1 MSDVVGIETLTDKAG
16 TGAPDFTNG
25 FNINGSDSGISPH
38 KHTEGATEPSSPSNG
53 DAWLDTD
60 NNIYKVYIDGEW
72 KDWLGTSAAAGA
84 TSQGDRGFVA
94 AGLGYNGSS
103 YDEKMN
109 RIQYWDITTAANAAD
124 FGDLATGS
132 EESGGTCSGT
142 RAVVKHGQ
150 TGSGFPAGY
159 STQID
164 YFATAT
170 TGNASDFGDSTMD
183 ANRICGLSDGTKGVF
198 AGGAGDVSG
207 GSSYQNLNVIDYIT
221 IASTGNATDFGDL
234 LSANS
239 GCVSTNDN
247 TRGIF
252 IGGYDGSNIIN
263 TLQYITI
270 ATPGN
275 ATDFGDDLT
284 TSFKSSRGVMADG
297 TYGVWQNGYTGSA
310 YKSNVIAYL
319 TVQSLGNATDFG
331 DISEARKEAQSTSN
345 ATKGHINGGSGASLS
360 NSIEQITIAT
370 PGNSSDFADLDIATI
385 TAAGLSGAAS

>member
-1 MSDVVGIETLTDKAG
+1 MSTIKVDTIKNRSSA
-16 TGAPDFTNG
+16 
-25 FNINGSDSGISPH
+25 INLPNNFKIGGSSIVQGYTSSG
-38 KHTEGATEPSSPSNG
+38 TEPSSPSIG
-53 DAWLDTD
+53 DFWWDSSNEKL
-60 NNIYKVYIDGEW
+60 YRYIDSEF
-72 KDWLGTSAAAGA
+72 KELTIASAASIAWG
-84 TSQGDRGFVA
+84 GDRGFLT
-94 AGLGYNGSS
+94 GGQSFNNS
-103 YDEKMN
+103 
-109 RIQYWDITTAANAAD
+109 IQYWDITTAANAAD
-124 FGDLATGS
+124 FGDLADGS

-142 RAVVKHGQ
+142 RAVVKHGAI
-150 TGSGFPAGY
+150 GSGFPAGY

-164 YFATAT
+164 YYATAT

-183 ANRICGLSDGTKGVF
+183 AIRICGLSDGTKGVF

-221 IASTGNATDFGDL
+221 IATPGNATDFGDL

-239 GCVSTNDN
+239 GCISTNDN

-252 IGGYDGSNIIN
+252 IGGYDGSNILN
-263 TLQYITI
+263 TIQYITI

-284 TSFKSSRGVMADG
+284 TSSKGSQGVMADG

-331 DISEARKEAQSTSN
+331 DITQALKEAQSTSN
-345 ATKGHINGGSGASLS
+345 ATNGHINGGSGASLS

-370 PGNSSDFADLDIATI
+370 PGNSTDFADLDIATS
-385 TAAGLSGAAS
+385 TGAGLSGAAS

>member
-1 MSDVVGIETLTDKAG
+1 MSDVVGIEKITDRAG

-25 FNINGSDSGISPH
+25 FNINGSDSGISGFA
-38 KHTEGATEPSSPSNG
+38 HTESANEPSSPSNG

-72 KDWLGTSAAAGA
+72 KDWLGTSAAAGV
-84 TSQGDRGFVA
+84 TSNGDRGFLA
-94 AGLGYNGSS
+94 AGIGYNGSS
-103 YDEKMN
+103 YETNMN

-124 FGDLATGS
+124 FGDLADGS

-142 RAVVKHGQ
+142 RAVVKHGAI
-150 TGSGFPAGY
+150 GSGFPAGY

-164 YFATAT
+164 YYATAT

-183 ANRICGLSDGTKGVF
+183 AIRICGLSDGTKGVF

-221 IASTGNATDFGDL
+221 IATPGNATDFGDL

-239 GCVSTNDN
+239 GCISTNDN

-252 IGGYDGSNIIN
+252 IGGYDGSNILN
-263 TLQYITI
+263 TIQYITI

-284 TSFKSSRGVMADG
+284 TSSKGSQGVMADG

-331 DISEARKEAQSTSN
+331 DITQALKEAQSTSN
-345 ATKGHINGGSGASLS
+345 ATNGHINGGSGASLS

-370 PGNSSDFADLDIATI
+370 PGNSTDFADLDIATS
-385 TAAGLSGAAS
+385 TGAGLSGAAS

>member
-1 MSDVVGIETLTDKAG
+1 MSEFDLEEITDRAG
-16 TGAPDFTNG
+16 TGAPNFTHG
-25 FNINGSDSGISPH
+25 FNINGSDSGLSGFT
-38 KHTEGATEPSSPSNG
+38 HTVGTTEPSSPSNG
-53 DAWLDTD
+53 DTWWNTD
-60 NNIYKVYIDGEW
+60 NDSFNVYIDGGW
-72 KDWLGTSAAAGA
+72 KGWLGDTYSAGVTSN
-84 TSQGDRGFVA
+84 GDRGFVA
-94 AGLGYNGSS
+94 AGMGYNGSS

-221 IASTGNATDFGDL
+221 IASTGNATDFGNL

-239 GCVSTNDN
+239 GCISTNDN

-252 IGGYDGSNIIN
+252 IGGYDGSNFLN

-284 TSFKSSRGVMADG
+284 TNFKGSRGVMADG

-331 DISEARKEAQSTSN
+331 DMTQALKEAQSTSN
-345 ATKGHINGGSGASLS
+345 ATKGHINGGSGSSLS
-360 NSIEQITIAT
+360 DSIEEITLAT
-370 PGNSSDFADLDIATI
+370 AGNASDFADLDIATI